1 MKDTHTP
8 KDDGKVLGDI
18 NPRPGTTDTL
28 PRTRRSGSDV
38 DWNDEEGRND
48 AEKRRDQEEGAG
60 SRDLG
65 QSTEGTGGGSRNYRP
80 AGTTGSDIG
89 NRPE

>member
-1 MKDTHTP
+1 MKETHTP

-18 NPRPGTTDTL
+18 NPRPGTKDTL
-28 PRTRRSGSDV
+28 PRSRKPGSEV
-38 DWNDEEGRND
+38 DWDDEEGRND
-48 AEKRRDQEEGAG
+48 LEKRTEHPAG
-60 SRDLG
+60 SRDVG